1 MAGNGSGTVESPT
14 YSAGYKALVLVLLL
28 ATYTFN
34 FIDRSIINIIGQAI
48 KVDLKLTDT
57 QLGLLGGFYFAIL
70 YTLLGIP
77 IARIA
82 ERNNRVSVISVSLV
96 IWSAFTALCGT
107 AGSFATLA
115 AYRFGVGFGEAGGS
129 PPSHSLISDYFPPK
143 QRATALSIYSVG
155 IPLGGMIAAVA
166 GGWLTENFS
175 WRTAYLIVG
184 LPGIL
189 LALLV
194 RLVIKEPPRGHS
206 EAKAGDA
213 AYVKPPL
220 SLGTELREMGA
231 VVAALFFKWPVVNM
245 ILGVTLVS
253 FAGYGTTQFAL
264 VYVVR
269 AFHLKLSMVGLVFG
283 LIAGASTMI
292 GTLVGG
298 FLPDRLGKRNAI
310 WYPLTPA
317 IGLMIATPISLL
329 IYSQTTWQMMAMLS
343 ILPGIFSY
351 TYLAPTFGVVQ
362 NSVAPH
368 RRATATAVLF
378 LFLNLIALG
387 GGPVFTGWLIDHIAN
402 ANFGR
407 PPAGDVVQSVLGALQ
422 GPDSTRFTQ
431 ACPGGVAPK
440 GSVPALAKA
449 CAGTLVEATREGIMV
464 TYLFAAWG
472 SLHFFLATLGIVKH
486 MRERAEAQA

>member
-1 MAGNGSGTVESPT
+1 MTDSVASGGDKPLFSG
-14 YSAGYKALVLVLLL
+14 GYKAVVLALLL

-82 ERNNRVSVISVSLV
+82 ERTNRVSVISVSLV

-129 PPSHSLISDYFPPK
+129 PPSHSLISDYFPPR
-143 QRATALSIYSVG
+143 QRATALSVYSVG

-184 LPGIL
+184 LPGIVL
-189 LALLV
+189 SLLV

-220 SLGTELREMGA
+220 SLWTELKEMGA
-231 VVAALFFKWPVVNM
+231 VVAALFFKWPVMNM
-245 ILGVTLVS
+245 VLGVTLVS
-253 FAGYGTTQFAL
+253 FAGYGTTQFSLA
-264 VYVVR
+264 YIVR
-269 AFHLKLSMVGLVFG
+269 AFHLKLAMVGLTFG
-283 LIAGASTMI
+283 LIVGASTMV

-298 FLPDRLGKRNAI
+298 VLPDWLGKRNAI

-317 IGLMIATPISLL
+317 IGLMIATPLNML
-329 IYSQTTWQMMAMLS
+329 IYNQTTWQMMAILS
-343 ILPGIFSY
+343 FVPGIFSY

-387 GGPVFTGWLIDHIAN
+387 GGPVFTGWLIDHLAN
-402 ANFGR
+402 GHFGH
-407 PPAGDVVQSVLGALQ
+407 PFTGDVVSSVVDTFQAPVGSA
-422 GPDSTRFTQ
+422 FTH

-440 GSVPALAKA
+440 GSAPALAKA
-449 CAGTLVEATREGIMV
+449 CAGTLVEATREGILV

-472 SLHFFLATLGIVKH
+472 SLHFFLATIGMVKH
-486 MRERAEAQA
+486 MRARAAAQA

>member
-82 ERNNRVSVISVSLV
+82 ERTNRVSVISVSLV

-329 IYSQTTWQMMAMLS
+329 IYSQTTWQMMAILS

>member
-1 MAGNGSGTVESPT
+1 MAAKGADATATPV
-14 YSAGYKALVLVLLL
+14 YSNGYKAAVLSLLL
-28 ATYTFN
+28 AAYTFN
-34 FIDRSIINIIGQAI
+34 FIDRTIVSTISQAI
-48 KVDLKLTDT
+48 QVDLKVTNA
-57 QLGLLGGFYFAIL
+57 QMGLLGGLYFALL
-70 YTLLGIP
+70 YTILGIP
-77 IARIA
+77 IARLA
-82 ERNNRVSVISVSLV
+82 ERQNRVTIITVSVV
-96 IWSAFTALCGT
+96 IWSGFTALCGT
-107 AGSFATLA
+107 AANFAQLA
-115 AYRFGVGFGEAGGS
+115 LYRFGVGVGEAGCS
-129 PPSHSLISDYFPPK
+129 PPSHSLVSDYFPPK

-431 ACPGGVAPK
+431 ACPGSMLISSTAGPSCVCNAFQMRLPSLLSLK
-440 GSVPALAKA
+440 PSGS
-449 CAGTLVEATREGIMV
+449 
-464 TYLFAAWG
+464 
-472 SLHFFLATLGIVKH
+472 
-486 MRERAEAQA
+486 RA

>member
-82 ERNNRVSVISVSLV
+82 ERTNRVSVISVSLV